1 MKSALIFKC
10 VSQTAHKIIERTS
23 CSLISQIEL
32 IWHNSFFHVSR
43 SLYSDEAI
51 YVLQAQRLRWHLSFV
66 RGTKELMLRSNV
78 HRQKPSHCQPVFVSV
93 SAPFQC
99 PALRL
104 GRPCQ
109 PQGFSAGPA
118 PGVVGRQSLERAAA
132 CTSLVL
138 MEKMLDTYSSFMPV
152 IFPYVKWDKSSYA
165 RVPPLCTKMLF
176 QATSYLGFLDEPNH
190 INAYPCVLMKGSS
203 S

>member
-1 MKSALIFKC
+1 M
-10 VSQTAHKIIERTS
+10 
-23 CSLISQIEL
+23 
-32 IWHNSFFHVSR
+32 
-43 SLYSDEAI
+43 YSDEAI

-78 HRQKPSHCQPVFVSV
+78 HRQKPSHFQPVFVSV

-99 PALRL
+99 PALRF

-109 PQGFSAGPA
+109 PQGLSAGPA

-138 MEKMLDTYSSFMPV
+138 MEKMLVYLF
-152 IFPYVKWDKSSYA
+152 IFHASDLSI
-165 RVPPLCTKMLF
+165 RKMGQKQLR
-176 QATSYLGFLDEPNH
+176 TSPALVHEDVVLGYFILGLP
-190 INAYPCVLMKGSS
+190 
-203 S
+203 